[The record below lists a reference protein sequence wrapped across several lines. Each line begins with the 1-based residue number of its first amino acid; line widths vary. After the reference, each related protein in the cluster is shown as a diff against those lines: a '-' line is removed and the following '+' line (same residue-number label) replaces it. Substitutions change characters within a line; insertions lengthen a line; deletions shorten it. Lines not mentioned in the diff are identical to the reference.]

1 MARRGVVLVVCVF
14 YICLLSYGAST
25 KHFLVETEDY
35 PVGYKEAAKHILS
48 EELSSKDKHTFD
60 ELPNKHKNTVI
71 HKLDTMLRNDQNE
84 MDGNDY
90 DLDHIMSMISQMT
103 RDLTDGV
110 KGEDGDG
117 AVDGR
122 EGVNEIANGNQ
133 SYSQEM

>member
-1 MARRGVVLVVCVF
+1 M
-14 YICLLSYGAST
+14 
-25 KHFLVETEDY
+25 ETEDY
-35 PVGYKEAAKHILS
+35 PAGYKEAAKHILS
-48 EELSSKDKHTFD
+48 EELSSKDKHTFN
-60 ELPNKHKNTVI
+60 ELPSKHKNTVI